1 MIRISLFAVLF
12 FLFGRTF
19 ATDTDSTLRK
29 DTSTDKTEIE
39 PLRILSWNIFLL
51 PAYIFE
57 TEYKY
62 KRALGIAEEIKK
74 LNCQIIVFQEAFHK
88 VARATIAREL
98 RELFPYQYGPSNNK
112 SLTRFNSG
120 IWIISKIPLYN
131 PDEIKYTRR
140 SGIDALANKGAL
152 LMEGCW
158 GGHKFQVVGTHLQSS
173 GSYDIR
179 KDQLG
184 QLYENL
190 LKPNEKQG
198 VPQFICGDMNICYK
212 NCIEYEEMLKI
223 LDAEGEVNVNDEEAT
238 NLDGDRI
245 DYIFVRKNSAP
256 DFEITRS
263 IYLLNHKCTKKRNF
277 LSDHYAVG
285 ASIQFKDKKEC
296 EKPVI
301 N

>member
-1 MIRISLFAVLF
+1 MLRIYLVIFIF
-12 FLFGRTF
+12 GFFGRAF
-19 ATDTDSTLRK
+19 ATNPDVTHSKDSTVL
-29 DTSTDKTEIE
+29 KTEIE
-39 PLRILSWNIFLL
+39 PLRILSWNIYML

-74 LNCQIIVFQEAFHK
+74 LNYHIIVFQEAFHK
-88 VARATIAREL
+88 VTRATIAREL
-98 RELFPYQYGPSNNK
+98 LDLYPYQYGPHNK

-131 PDEIKYTRR
+131 ADEIKYSRR

-158 GGHKFQVVGTHLQSS
+158 DGHPFQVVGTHLQAS
-173 GSYDIR
+173 GSYEIR
-179 KDQLG
+179 KDQLI

-190 LKPNEKQG
+190 LKPNEKEN

-212 NCIEYEEMLKI
+212 NCIQYEDMLKI
-223 LDAEGEVNVNDEEAT
+223 LDAEDEINVRDDEVTTIDGE
-238 NLDGDRI
+238 RI
-245 DYIFVRKNSAP
+245 DYIFARKNGVTE
-256 DFEITRS
+256 FNINRS
-263 IYLLNHKCTKKRNF
+263 IHILKHKCTKKRNF

-285 ASIQFKDKKEC
+285 AAIQFKDKKDC
-296 EKPVI
+296 GKLLT